1 MTSTYEALERSLRAG
16 PPDEAGYRAR
26 PLDLPTATVD
36 QAPTAMAAWAPQRVV
51 PVARVVAARRPDRAP
66 VGSSWRNLAAV
77 LVVAIGLMAAG
88 IVSLANRAD
97 VGGRTSS
104 GISVSA
110 LTERF
115 ASARNG
121 FSISYP
127 AGWTVTPATAAW
139 PRNTSLPN
147 GHPAFDRLELPD
159 VAQLVVASQPL
170 GQGQTEEDWLAAF
183 FQPYPRANPCSSDRS
198 TWPRLQLD
206 GASAYLDV
214 IDCPTSRDHQIAAR
228 DMSFEALAFAGGRV
242 YQFRLNGD
250 VDRADFETLLASV
263 RFDPAHAVD

>member
-1 MTSTYEALERSLRAG
+1 MTTTYEALERSLRAG
-16 PPDEAGYRAR
+16 PPDESGYRAR
-26 PLDLPTATVD
+26 PLDVPTATVD
-36 QAPTAMAAWAPQRVV
+36 RGPAAMAAWAPQRVV
-51 PVARVVAARRPDRAP
+51 PIARVVAARRPDRVP

-77 LVVAIGLMAAG
+77 LVVAMGLMAAG
-88 IVSLANRAD
+88 IVSWANRAD

-104 GISVSA
+104 GISVST

-115 ASARNG
+115 ASTWNG

-127 AGWTVTPATAAW
+127 AGWTVRPATAAW

-170 GQGQTEEDWLAAF
+170 GAGQTEEDWLAAF

-228 DMSFEALAFAGGRV
+228 DMSFEALAFVGGRV

>member
-1 MTSTYEALERSLRAG
+1 MTSTFEALERSLRAG

-26 PLDLPTATVD
+26 VLDLPTATVERG
-36 QAPTAMAAWAPQRVV
+36 PTAMPAWPPTRVV
-51 PVARVVAARRPDRAP
+51 PFARVVAARRPDRVP
-66 VGSSWRNLAAV
+66 VGSSWRHLAAV
-77 LVVAIGLMAAG
+77 VVVAIGLMAAG
-88 IVSLANRAD
+88 IVSLNRAD
-97 VGGRTSS
+97 VGSRPSS
-104 GISVSA
+104 GITVST

-115 ASARNG
+115 ASTRNG

-139 PRNTSLPN
+139 PQNNLLPTR
-147 GHPAFDRLELPD
+147 HPAQDRLELPA
-159 VAQLVVASQPL
+159 VARLVVASQPL
-170 GQGQTEEDWLAAF
+170 GAGQTEEDWLAAF
-183 FQPYPRANPCSSDRS
+183 FQPYPRANPCRSDRA

-214 IDCPTSRDHQIAAR
+214 IDCPTSRDDQIAAR

-250 VDRADFETLLASV
+250 VDRADFEALLGSV
-263 RFDPAHAVD
+263 RFDPARAVD